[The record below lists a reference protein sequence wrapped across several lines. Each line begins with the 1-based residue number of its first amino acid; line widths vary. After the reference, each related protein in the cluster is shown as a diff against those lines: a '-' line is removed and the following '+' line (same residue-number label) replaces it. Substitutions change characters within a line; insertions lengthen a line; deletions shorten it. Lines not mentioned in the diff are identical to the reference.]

1 MDGLVIAAHPYLP
14 QYGYKA
20 LSAVLLT
27 ARSASRYRE
36 SFLIGTTL
44 LAGACRGVGGWRAG
58 WWQPRWLIHHNR

>member
-27 ARSASRYRE
+27 ASFRHPLPGESSWSAQP
-36 SFLIGTTL
+36 
-44 LAGACRGVGGWRAG
+44 CWQVHVAG
-58 WWQPRWLIHHNR
+58 WWLAGRLVAAVVADSS

>member
-27 ARSASRYRE
+27 ASFRHPLPGESSWSARPCWQVHV
-36 SFLIGTTL
+36 
-44 LAGACRGVGGWRAG
+44 AGLVAGGPVGGSRG
-58 WWQPRWLIHHNR
+58 G